1 LAAGLSLG
9 LACLTKGLVG
19 VAVAGVAYGSY
30 LLVIRRLNFAA
41 CGQAAAA
48 LTVAALVACP
58 WYIVMEIRNPGYS
71 YYFFVAR
78 HVLGYVSDA
87 QPHADR
93 PFWYY
98 LPILLAGGLP
108 WIAYLPAT
116 LRDVWLRRKQAE
128 SGEDHRASGLL
139 LCWAVGC
146 TLLLS
151 VAHSKQATYIWPVF
165 PPLAILSA
173 IGWGRFLA
181 GSLSPPAERDMDRTF
196 RCSSWIAPLV
206 LPAIVLAVGLVT
218 PLQVSWRGWLA
229 VLAGAVA
236 ACAPLVFWHA
246 GRRRAAL
253 AAFILTVAV
262 EFAVLMALVVPGVAA
277 YCSGRDLAQHF
288 NARGQ
293 LPPHVLIVEERVGS
307 IVFYLDR
314 SLRDELRP
322 GQLASL
328 RLSRLDELLSAEP
341 GTVVAVPERWVPKLA
356 QQLRLS
362 DSDFQQAGR
371 YRLYDA
377 QQLVPILLA
386 ARGRDDRPSPGPR
399 WR

>member
-1 LAAGLSLG
+1 
-9 LACLTKGLVG
+9 
-19 VAVAGVAYGSY
+19 
-30 LLVIRRLNFAA
+30 
-41 CGQAAAA
+41 
-48 LTVAALVACP
+48 
-58 WYIVMEIRNPGYS
+58 
-71 YYFFVAR
+71 
-78 HVLGYVSDA
+78 
-87 QPHADR
+87 
-93 PFWYY
+93 
-98 LPILLAGGLP
+98 
-108 WIAYLPAT
+108 
-116 LRDVWLRRKQAE
+116 
-128 SGEDHRASGLL
+128 
-139 LCWAVGC
+139 
-146 TLLLS
+146 
-151 VAHSKQATYIWPVF
+151 
-165 PPLAILSA
+165 
-173 IGWGRFLA
+173 
-181 GSLSPPAERDMDRTF
+181 MDRTF

-262 EFAVLMALVVPGVAA
+262 EFAVLMAVVVPGVAA